1 VGSESAGHEAAGEV
15 RAGLSPDDVIL
26 AFAGLWEIDP
36 ASDWKTR
43 TRALYRLVF
52 TGLEA
57 R

>member
-1 VGSESAGHEAAGEV
+1 V
-15 RAGLSPDDVIL
+15 RAGLNPDDVIL

-43 TRALYRLVF
+43 ARALYRLVF